1 MLLMLISK
9 NLHAIIKISGAGMEK
24 ILLLSSKGETEG
36 LISEIFGQRAKLAII
51 RDFQEAG
58 TDEPI
63 SLILIDCDYN
73 CALDKC
79 LKRFLFVYQKN
90 SIPAA
95 ILKPAIIQY
104 KFALPY
110 FFINILT
117 EGNPKNAREDPLSL
131 LKRSPYYVGPIE
143 SLLLPF
149 NPLKKIIKAQKIM
162 MESPLESRG
171 LKYLAELVGCS
182 PTWLSINFKKL
193 AGLPL
198 NRYWARE
205 RCCRALWQ
213 LVSTDKPIKTIA
225 LETGYVPL
233 YFSQLFHKLFKNPPS
248 EARIYLL
255 RISQIK

>member
-1 MLLMLISK
+1 
-9 NLHAIIKISGAGMEK
+9 MEK
-24 ILLLSSKGETEG
+24 IILLSSKGETEG
-36 LISEIFGQRAKLAII
+36 LINEIFGQRAKLAII
-51 RDFQEAG
+51 RDFQEAS
-58 TDEPI
+58 TDESV
-63 SLILIDCDYN
+63 SLILIDCDYH

-79 LKRFLFVYQKN
+79 LKRFLFVYQNN

-104 KFALPY
+104 KLALPY

-117 EGNPKNAREDPLSL
+117 EGNPENNGDDTFSL
-131 LKRSPYYVGPIE
+131 LKGSPYYVGSTE

-149 NPLKKIIKAQKIM
+149 DPLKKIIKTQKIM
-162 MESPLESRG
+162 MESHLESRG

-198 NRYWARE
+198 YRCWVRE

-225 LETGYVPL
+225 LETGYAPL

-248 EARIYLL
+248 EARIFLL